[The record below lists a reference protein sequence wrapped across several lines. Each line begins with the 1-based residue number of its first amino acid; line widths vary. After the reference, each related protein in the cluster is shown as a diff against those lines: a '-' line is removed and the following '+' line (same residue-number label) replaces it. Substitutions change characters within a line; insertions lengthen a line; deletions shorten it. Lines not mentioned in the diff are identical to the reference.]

1 MLQIG
6 AARWRAE
13 RLLVCSSSPLTPS
26 PPAEKATARQDQAG
40 QSRTGDGAGNRGGK
54 ERDLSGGVG
63 DADNAAGGDG
73 EARGHRIEAIARVGL
88 AEGGEIL
95 GKVGWGSFQNDF
107 LIRSIEA
114 SYYSRQELTGA
125 WRVMKTAGR
134 PPCPLPVLGRS
145 RA

>member
-73 EARGHRIEAIARVGL
+73 EARGHRIEATAWQKEVKSWERW
-88 AEGGEIL
+88 GG
-95 GKVGWGSFQNDF
+95 GSFQNDF